1 MIKWQWLAI
10 FAMLMLLTIAC
21 EFTPATV
28 VSPAQPELLEKQLF
42 TGVKYVREVKTSP
55 RPMVVHI
62 VTIDLQAPG
71 IRVLVTP
78 PEDTTDSKP
87 LAARTTSEF
96 VKGFEVQLAVNGS
109 GFKPWFATGPFYF
122 PHSGDRVRP
131 LGYAVSRGE
140 QYAQD
145 TGEQPILYFSPNNKA
160 SILQAPA
167 NVQNALAGLGWIMQ
181 NNETWPD
188 LNNELHPR
196 TAVGVSRAGTKL
208 VLVVVDGRQ
217 PGYSEGASLQEVAR
231 IMRQNGAWDAINLD
245 GGGSST
251 LVAVNENGVPEV
263 LNSPIQQGVPGN
275 ERPVGNHLGFFAKA
289 VQ

>member
-1 MIKWQWLAI
+1 MLFLLAV
-10 FAMLMLLTIAC
+10 AC
-21 EFTPATV
+21 EFTPAAV
-28 VSPAQPELLEKQLF
+28 VSPAQPEPLEQQLF
-42 TGVKYVREVKTSP
+42 TGVEYVREVKTAP

-78 PEDTTDSKP
+78 PEDASASKP
-87 LAARTTSEF
+87 LSARTTTEF
-96 VKGFEVQLAVNGS
+96 VEGFDVQLAVNGS
-109 GFKPWFATGPFYF
+109 GFKPWYATGPFYF

-140 QYAQD
+140 QYARD

-167 NVQNALAGLGWIMQ
+167 NVQNALAGLDWIMQ
-181 NNETWPD
+181 NNETREGLD
-188 LNNELHPR
+188 TELHPR
-196 TAVGVSRAGTKL
+196 TAAGVNRASTKL

-217 PGYSEGASLQEVAR
+217 PGYSEGATLQEIAR
-231 IMRQNGAWDAINLD
+231 IMRQYGAWDAINLD

-251 LVAVNENGVPEV
+251 LVAADENGEPAV
-263 LNSPIQQGVPGN
+263 LNSPIQQGIPGN
-275 ERPVGNHLGFFAKA
+275 QRPVGNHLGIFAKP